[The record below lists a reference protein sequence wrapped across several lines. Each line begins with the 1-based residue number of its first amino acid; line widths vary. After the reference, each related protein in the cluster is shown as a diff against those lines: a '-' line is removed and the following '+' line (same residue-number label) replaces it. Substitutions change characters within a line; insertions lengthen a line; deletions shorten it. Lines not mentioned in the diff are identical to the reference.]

1 MRSLPRTPVALAV
14 TATLAAGLAACG
26 SSGNSGSAAAPE
38 VTGAPSASAGTTPS
52 SQPSTSGGGTSN
64 AVLTPQSTG
73 DPFADA
79 RTAAMHMP
87 TSAAAI
93 SAGFDKALKLNG
105 TTTSPAADLRATL
118 TSLLQEHVYLA
129 GYAVDTAYLKGAKSP
144 EFTAA
149 AATLDK
155 NSQDIGAAVGSV
167 AGKQKGQAFLQAWRA
182 HIKDFVNYAVAAKK
196 HDAVGKRKA
205 QANLQ
210 DYAATSGKFFA
221 SITGGALPAA
231 AVQDSLKMHL
241 ASLTVAIDDLAAGD
255 PKAYQDL
262 RIAADHMPMTADA
275 LTAGIVKA
283 AKIKGAWNSPA
294 SDLRSGLTAL
304 LQEHV
309 YLAGLTVFTAY
320 TAGPAS
326 KDYKAAAATL
336 DSNSQDLA
344 KAVGSVS
351 GAKNGKAFLAL
362 WRKHIGFFVDY
373 ALADTK
379 GDKAGKDAALNKL
392 NGYRGDAGT
401 FFQKASKGALPRQAV
416 ADNLT
421 GHVETL
427 AGAIDSLAK
436 ALVK

>member
-1 MRSLPRTPVALAV
+1 MRSVPRTSVAFAV
-14 TATLAAGLAACG
+14 SATLAAGLAACG
-26 SSGNSGSAAAPE
+26 ASDSSNRAAAPSATD
-38 VTGAPSASAGTTPS
+38 VPTTSSAPSASTGTN
-52 SQPSTSGGGTSN
+52 N
-64 AVLTPQSTG
+64 AVLTPRSTG

-87 TSAAAI
+87 MTAAAL
-93 SAGFDKALKLNG
+93 STGFDKALKLKG
-105 TTTSPAADLRATL
+105 TSNSPAADLRATL
-118 TSLLQEHVYLA
+118 TALLQEHVYLA

-144 EFTAA
+144 EFKAA

-182 HIKDFVNYAVAAKK
+182 HIKDFVNYAIAAKK
-196 HDAVGKRKA
+196 NDAVGKRKA
-205 QANLQ
+205 QSNLQ

-262 RIAADHMPMTADA
+262 RTAADHMPMTADA
-275 LTAGIVKA
+275 LTSGIVKA
-283 AKIKGAWNSPA
+283 AKIKGAYDSPA
-294 SDLRSGLTAL
+294 SDLRAGLTAL

-309 YLAGLTVFTAY
+309 YLAGLTVYTAY
-320 TAGPAS
+320 TAGPDS
-326 KDYKAAAATL
+326 KGYKAAAATL
-336 DSNSQDLA
+336 DSNSQDLS
-344 KAVGSVS
+344 KAVGMLA
-351 GAKNGKAFLAL
+351 GDKNGKAFLSL

-373 ALADTK
+373 ALADAK
-379 GDKAGKDAALNKL
+379 GDKAGKDSALNKL

-401 FFQKASKGALPRQAV
+401 FFQKISKGALPRQVV
-416 ADNLT
+416 ADNLS